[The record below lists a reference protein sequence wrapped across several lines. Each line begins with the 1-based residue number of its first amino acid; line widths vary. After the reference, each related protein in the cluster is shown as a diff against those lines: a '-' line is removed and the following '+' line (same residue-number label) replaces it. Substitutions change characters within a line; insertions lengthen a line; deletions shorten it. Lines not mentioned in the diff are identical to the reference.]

1 MFILLKDYQTPVKK
15 KKKKVEKVVQL
26 QSSLFVI
33 PQQTAV
39 EMITK

>member
-15 KKKKVEKVVQL
+15 KKVEEVVQL

-39 EMITK
+39 KMITK